1 MNSWTIYSKTIIE
14 KYVTVFTEEAFH
26 EALYRNHY
34 YKLGDE
40 DQCRADLDKFEINH
54 QSITIGNKHPWKL
67 SANRRRKIDYLYRDF
82 SVEKYYGIQIMD
94 RLQVPGMKTM
104 FEPWMIPEEL
114 DGEGVQDFKA
124 RERVICGTSIS
135 DRDFFNTMHMIK
147 MGQIPN
153 F

>member
-1 MNSWTIYSKTIIE
+1 MVIRSPATDEAAAAVETAASVSELRLHTDRQMEATRAAIPEASFTTKVCME
-14 KYVTVFTEEAFH
+14 KMT
-26 EALYRNHY
+26 
-34 YKLGDE
+34 
-40 DQCRADLDKFEINH
+40 
-54 QSITIGNKHPWKL
+54 L
-67 SANRRRKIDYLYRDF
+67 SSRRLFLTSPYLYRDF
-82 SVEKYYGIQIMD
+82 SVEKYYGIRIMD

-135 DRDFFNTMHMIK
+135 DRDIFNTMHMIK